1 MAIKFWIQRKKINSQ
16 KNFLIFGN
24 FFENILIFQIFNEL
38 CILRRWKRLKIVRII
53 SSSDFIIM
61 GVAPKHKRLQNNV
74 EIFLPVAFSTSVIC
88 LKYLFNFTFL
98 KIEKIFPEKNFMLNL
113 AFLDRDSTVAY
124 YKVFHGV
131 KKITGPFI

>member
-1 MAIKFWIQRKKINSQ
+1 MAIKFWIQKKKINSQ

-24 FFENILIFQIFNEL
+24 FFEKISIFQIFNEL
-38 CILRRWKRLKIVRII
+38 CILRRWKRLKLVRII
-53 SSSDFIIM
+53 SSSDFILI
-61 GVAPKHKRLQNNV
+61 GVLPNHKGLQNNV
-74 EIFLPVAFSTSVIC
+74 EIFLPIPFSTSVIC
-88 LKYLFNFTFL
+88 LKYLFDFTFL
-98 KIEKIFPEKNFMLNL
+98 NIEKIFPKKNFVLNL